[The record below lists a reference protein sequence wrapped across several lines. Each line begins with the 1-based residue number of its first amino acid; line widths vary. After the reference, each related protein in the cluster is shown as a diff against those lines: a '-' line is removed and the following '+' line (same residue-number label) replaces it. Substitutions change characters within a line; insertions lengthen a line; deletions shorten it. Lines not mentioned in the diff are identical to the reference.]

1 MDQNSDTRQ
10 FREVREFYAKFL
22 AASSRSSDPRIERAF
37 ELVPREAFLPPGPWK
52 IYIGNMQHDAYIET
66 PSADP
71 IHLYHNVLVA
81 LDENKGLN
89 NGQPSLHAAWLGAVA
104 PKAGESVLH
113 IGAGRG
119 YYTAILS
126 ILVLPDGNVKAF
138 ELNEDLATAAREHL
152 MPFENATV
160 TTANAVEVQRTAA
173 DVIYV
178 NAGVTAPPA
187 VWLQSLRPGGRL
199 IFPWRPSKTF
209 GMAII
214 VTRKPNGF
222 ETKNGGLAFFTPCIG
237 ASDLETVGPIPDI
250 DAARRTQSIRL
261 TAEQKPDATA
271 TAVYKDVWFSAD
283 KVSA

>member
-1 MDQNSDTRQ
+1 MDQDSDTRQ

-52 IYIGNMQHDAYIET
+52 IYVGNMQDDAYVET

-81 LDENKGLN
+81 LDEDKGLN
-89 NGQPSLHAAWLGAVA
+89 NGQPSLHAAWLGTVA
-104 PKAGESVLH
+104 PQSGETVLH

-126 ILVLPDGNVKAF
+126 ILVLPDGNVQAF
-138 ELNEDLATAAREHL
+138 EINEDLATAAREHL
-152 MPFENATV
+152 MPFDNVTV
-160 TTANAVEVQRTAA
+160 MAADAVKAQRTEA

-187 VWLQSLRPGGRL
+187 VWVQSLRPGGRL

-214 VTRKPNGF
+214 VTRKPSGF
-222 ETKNGGLAFFTPCIG
+222 EVKSNGLALFTPCIG
-237 ASDLETVGPIPDI
+237 ASDLKTVGPVPDF
-250 DAARRTQSIRL
+250 DAARRTRSVRL

-271 TAVYKDVWFSAD
+271 TAIYNDVWFSTD
-283 KVSA
+283 EVPG